1 MSLDTVSTERR
12 KNLRKRPPRLIY
24 VELSAANGGMVR
36 DISEDGFAVRA
47 MMPMTSGEK
56 TPFSFLLSESTRIE
70 GEGEIVWVE
79 DKGRVA
85 GIRFTELAPQARKQI
100 QNWLNDVVESPE
112 SKKEEQAVAPN
123 AQNFDQLREELRN
136 SPPRGSAP
144 KPNKSMWP
152 LQPPE
157 TELAGGFQELSE
169 EKSAD
174 IHDERE
180 WRTPVEPIPF
190 PGTSS
195 SAPAHEPAAGKFG
208 SNSVARDSF
217 ENTFRSDP
225 SGRRIPGP
233 HSPEQH
239 AQPPLPDIS
248 KILMQPPKRA
258 ASQSHQA
265 PVLEPLYSPHQGHE
279 MFEPRRSGS
288 FTPSRAI
295 TIMILLAAAV
305 AVYAYHQM
313 VGQGLVWLGQQISGA
328 QATQIALPP
337 PNEVASGDEANPP
350 ASNSSGPATTTA
362 SSSAGPP
369 SKQENSESSKETVPP
384 VPSTPAPAVTPL
396 SGPASPAASD
406 TTPETGSMEYSKAQ
420 QLLHAGDTSEAVRL
434 LWISVE
440 KGNASAELTLA
451 ELYWHGK
458 GVARNCDQTR
468 ILLSAAAR
476 KGNTDAQK
484 LLHLFEREGCE

>member
-56 TPFSFLLSESTRIE
+56 TPFFFLLSESTRIE

-85 GIRFTELAPQARKQI
+85 GIRFTEISGEARKHI
-100 QNWLNDVVESPE
+100 RNWLNDIADSPD
-112 SKKEEQAVAPN
+112 SKEEEQTVAPK
-123 AQNFDQLREELRN
+123 AKNFDQLREELHN
-136 SPPRGSAP
+136 APARGRSP

-157 TELAGGFQELSE
+157 LVGGFQEPME
-169 EKSAD
+169 AEPAD
-174 IHDERE
+174 IGGDERE
-180 WRTPVEPIPF
+180 WRAPAEPIPF
-190 PGTSS
+190 PETSS
-195 SAPAHEPAAGKFG
+195 STSAHEPANDKFG
-208 SNSVARDSF
+208 SNSGGRDSF
-217 ENTFRSDP
+217 ENAFRSDP
-225 SGRRIPGP
+225 SGRRIPARN
-233 HSPEQH
+233 SPEQH
-239 AQPPLPDIS
+239 AQPSLPDIS

-279 MFEPRRSGS
+279 MFEPHRSGW
-288 FTPSRAI
+288 FTPLRAI
-295 TIMILLAAAV
+295 TIMVLLAGAV
-305 AVYAYHQM
+305 AVYAYHQV
-313 VGQGLVWLGQQISGA
+313 VGESLVRLGQQISG
-328 QATQIALPP
+328 TQTTQNPTPP
-337 PNEVASGDEANPP
+337 PNEGASTGEARPPVLNP
-350 ASNSSGPATTTA
+350 
-362 SSSAGPP
+362 SSSAAVPSNATPP
-369 SKQENSESSKETVPP
+369 DSNQQDLASGNQT
-384 VPSTPAPAVTPL
+384 VPSTPPTPAPEVAPL

-406 TTPETGSMEYSKAQ
+406 TTQETGSMEYSKAQ
-420 QLLHAGDTSEAVRL
+420 QLLRIGDTSEAVRL

-440 KGNASAELTLA
+440 KGNAGAELTLA
-451 ELYWHGK
+451 ELYWHGR

-476 KGNTDAQK
+476 KGNTDAQR